1 MSFELTEET
10 VADWLLDQGLATRE
24 EAAAAEIAP
33 LTGGVSAAVFAVRG
47 PTIALVVKQ
56 ALAELRVSA
65 VWRARI
71 ERTDTEVAALELCE
85 QLTPGTVPRVL
96 AHDPVNHV
104 AAIELLPDSSRNW
117 QAEIAEG
124 RVHAGAGAWAGR
136 TLGCWHRLTTGDPT
150 IAETFDDFESF
161 VEQRLDPFHATV
173 ERNLPEVA
181 ERVAAFRVELTDTRV
196 CFVDG
201 DFAMKNIHV
210 DPAGATGPW
219 AFDFEVA
226 HYGNPLFD
234 LGFFLSFVTL
244 SAIRWPELAPELDR
258 LRAGFLDAYR
268 AEAPYADNE
277 GSVAGHTACLILA
290 RTDGTSPAQF
300 LDDASR
306 QRARE
311 TAIEMLGG

>member
-1 MSFELTEET
+1 MSFELTAET
-10 VADWLLDQGLATRE
+10 TTDWLVEQGLATRD
-24 EAAAAEIAP
+24 EADEATVTP
-33 LTGGVSAAVFAVRG
+33 LTGGVSAAVYAVRG

-85 QLTPGTVPRVL
+85 RLTPGAVPRVL
-96 AHDPVNHV
+96 AHDPENHV
-104 AAIELLPDSSRNW
+104 AAIELLPDTSRNW
-117 QAEIAEG
+117 QAEIGEG
-124 RVHAGAGAWAGR
+124 RVHADAGAWAGR
-136 TLGCWHRLTTGDPT
+136 TLGRWHRLTTGDPT
-150 IAETFDDFESF
+150 VAEAFDDFESF

-181 ERVAAFRVELTDTRV
+181 ERVAAFRTELTDTRV

-210 DPAGATGPW
+210 DPTGAAGPW

-244 SAIRWPELAPELDR
+244 SAIRWPELAPELER

-268 AEAPYADNE
+268 AEAPYADDDR
-277 GSVAGHTACLILA
+277 SVAGHTACLILA

-300 LDDASR
+300 LDDTSR
-306 QRARE
+306 SQARE
-311 TAIEMLGG
+311 TAIATLRG